1 MLWIQY
7 IKRLGGRPKS
17 GFDESST
24 RTKKC
29 RSEKLST
36 EKTLNELFRAA
47 IVLLKKFGRVE
58 DAKIVSKILSQS
70 EDGSCSIKST
80 SKYSPSA
87 CVEIGNHCLQKNNY
101 SQHIITIILKLN
113 SQNLNESGNF
123 LDVTGLL

>member
-24 RTKKC
+24 RTKKH
-29 RSEKLST
+29 RSEKLSK
-36 EKTLNELFRAA
+36 EKTLNELLSTA

-80 SKYSPSA
+80 SKYSPPA
-87 CVEIGNHCLQKNNY
+87 CVEIGNHCLQKK
-101 SQHIITIILKLN
+101 IILKKCTLV
-113 SQNLNESGNF
+113 NF
-123 LDVTGLL
+123 AVFFCCIFEIHGPKNI